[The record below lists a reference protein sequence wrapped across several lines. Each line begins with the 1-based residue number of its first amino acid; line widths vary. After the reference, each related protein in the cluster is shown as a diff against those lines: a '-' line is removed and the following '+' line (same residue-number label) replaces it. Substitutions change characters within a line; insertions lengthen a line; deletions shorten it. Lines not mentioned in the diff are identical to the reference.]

1 MHVQLSGRDREAA
14 AGPITVGVLS
24 VVTLLALVLK
34 DVGFVVSIS
43 GAMFGCLL
51 MFIVPAIMTISN
63 IKVRLLRLLLS
74 YPSERYV

>member
-1 MHVQLSGRDREAA
+1 M
-14 AGPITVGVLS
+14 
-24 VVTLLALVLK
+24 VTLLALVLK

-63 IKVRLLRLLLS
+63 IKVRRCLQRAQCIVLTGLLS
-74 YPSERYV
+74 LCPVL